1 MNEKVNYMKIFSDT
15 TGKEYD
21 DTDAVFYRNL
31 VQAAW
36 LLNKPNAI
44 LLDIFCDG
52 SGKMVLVFPKEL
64 HKKYIGEWV
73 ERKNE
78 RDI

>member
-1 MNEKVNYMKIFSDT
+1 MKIFSET
-15 TGKEYD
+15 TGREYD
-21 DTDAVFYRNL
+21 DMDAVFYRNL

-52 SGKMVLVFPKEL
+52 NGKMVLVFPKEL
-64 HKKYIGEWV
+64 HKKYIQEWA
-73 ERKNE
+73 ERPRQNKDDDRE
-78 RDI
+78 